1 MIVRSFVT
9 ANAHLA
15 NSRLAAF
22 LDTNFDIDGVVRY
35 ILLHWN
41 NLWEQVAV
49 VQVYRS
55 NVVSVRIETYAL
67 VQVLRVVD
75 ITAINFQ
82 DAREK
87 FRFIFCIPY
96 ESNISEIVLFTFLNS
111 NVNLYKFV
119 TDAVN
124 RIAHYTGITV
134 PQCVVLRNDGTKIF
148 TVLLLL

>member
-22 LDTNFDIDGVVRY
+22 LDTNLDINGVVRY

-41 NLWEQVAV
+41 NLREQIAV
-49 VQVYRS
+49 VQVYRG
-55 NVVSVRIETYAL
+55 NIVAVRIKTDTL

-75 ITAINFQ
+75 IAAINFQ

-87 FRFIFCIPY
+87 FGFIFRIPY
-96 ESNISEIVLFTFLNS
+96 ESNITEIVLLTFLNS
-111 NVNLYKFV
+111 NVNLYQFV
-119 TDAVN
+119 TNAVN
-124 RIAHYTGITV
+124 RITHYTSITV
-134 PQCVVLRNDGTKIF
+134 P
-148 TVLLLL
+148 